1 MLAEG
6 GAGMLTGEY
15 NDAIDAKGRVT
26 IPQKYREDL
35 GDHLYITKGLDG
47 CLFVLSEQQWKEF
60 ESKIGDLPLSKARD
74 LQRFFFSGA
83 CDVEPDKQ
91 GRVLIPQSLREYAGL
106 SKDVTVIGAAV
117 RAEIWD
123 SARWAEYNARRT
135 QQSLEAAMDLLGF

>member
-1 MLAEG
+1 
-6 GAGMLTGEY
+6 MLTGEY
-15 NDAIDAKGRVT
+15 NYAIDTKGRVT

-35 GDHLYITKGLDG
+35 GDRLYITKGLDG

-91 GRVLIPQSLREYAGL
+91 GRVLIPQSLRDYAGL
-106 SKDVTVIGAAV
+106 NKDVTVIGAAV

>member
-1 MLAEG
+1 
-6 GAGMLTGEY
+6 MLTGEY
-15 NDAIDAKGRVT
+15 DYNIDTKGRVT

-35 GDHLYITKGLDG
+35 GDRLYITKGLDG
-47 CLFVLSEQQWKEF
+47 CLFVLSEQQWKDF
-60 ESKIGDLPLSKARD
+60 EAKIGDLPLSKARD

-91 GRVLIPQSLREYAGL
+91 GRVLIPQSLRDYAGL
-106 SKDVTVIGAAV
+106 NKEVTVIGAAV

-135 QQSLEAAMDLLGF
+135 AESLEAAMDLLGF

>member
-1 MLAEG
+1 M
-6 GAGMLTGEY
+6 
-15 NDAIDAKGRVT
+15 
-26 IPQKYREDL
+26 
-35 GDHLYITKGLDG
+35 
-47 CLFVLSEQQWKEF
+47 LSEQQWKEF

>member
-1 MLAEG
+1 
-6 GAGMLTGEY
+6 MLTGEY
-15 NDAIDAKGRVT
+15 NYAIDAKGRVT

-35 GDHLYITKGLDG
+35 GDRLYITKGLDG

-91 GRVLIPQSLREYAGL
+91 GRVLIPQSLRDYAGL